1 MKLSVLVFVAVS
13 TPGGGGQGFLVTFA
27 ALNMADSV
35 ETAVLALGMITLGIM
50 ASALVL
56 ARGVTISGLSVASDE
71 LPGYAELLS
80 LEMSVTTE
88 TGGV

>member
-13 TPGGGGQGFLVTFA
+13 TPAGGGQGFLVTFA

-56 ARGVTISGLSVASDE
+56 ARPNKRTVSGK
-71 LPGYAELLS
+71 
-80 LEMSVTTE
+80 
-88 TGGV
+88 